1 MGRFLA
7 LTLLLV
13 IAGGVILHREVDL
26 PVFGSWIGQLPG
38 DLILKRKGIT
48 MFFPFTSAVLAS
60 GVLSIFL
67 SLFKRS
73 PHT

>member
-13 IAGGVILHREVDL
+13 IAGGVALHREVDF

-38 DLILKRKGIT
+38 DLILKKKGIT
-48 MFFPFTSAVLAS
+48 MFFPFTSALLVS
-60 GVLSIFL
+60 GVLSLFF
-67 SLFKRS
+67 SLFRRS
-73 PHT
+73 N